1 MNTSL
6 GDLLTEER
14 NPVSSNLD
22 LESVEGILGII
33 NREDQKVAKAV
44 AKEIPQIARA
54 VELIVAAFHR
64 QGRLIY
70 IGAGTSGR
78 LGILDASECSPTFNV
93 TSSMVQGV
101 IAGGLQAAVKSTDV
115 SEDNEQAGV
124 TALKKRKVN
133 ARDVVV
139 GIAASGRTPYTLGAM
154 KYAGSIGASV
164 ISITCN
170 PRSPMAQFA
179 DISIAPIVGP
189 EVVAGSTRMKSGTA
203 QKLVLNMLSTASMIR
218 LGYVY
223 SNLMIRVQMKNS
235 KLRDRGRRI
244 IMAVT
249 GVDSDT
255 ASITLQRARGD
266 IRIAIIMLGCGV
278 SRENAWQRLRKSNMN
293 LRQALT
299 HLRKSNHKNDKNR
312 STRSKGNT
320 A

>member
-1 MNTSL
+1 
-6 GDLLTEER
+6 
-14 NPVSSNLD
+14 
-22 LESVEGILGII
+22 
-33 NREDQKVAKAV
+33 
-44 AKEIPQIARA
+44 
-54 VELIVAAFHR
+54 
-64 QGRLIY
+64 
-70 IGAGTSGR
+70 
-78 LGILDASECSPTFNV
+78 
-93 TSSMVQGV
+93 MVQGV